1 MTAQIIDG
9 KKVSSE
15 ILQRIAREV
24 EELKSK
30 YNKVPGLAVV
40 LVGEDPAS
48 MIYVRN
54 KNKQCRKI
62 GFTSFEHTLPAS
74 TEENQLLEL
83 INQLNQNDAVNGILV
98 QLPLPKQIDSQRVL
112 ETIDPKKDVD
122 GFHPIN
128 MGRLARGGDGLF
140 PCTPLGV
147 IELFDYYKI
156 DIEGKHAVVLGRS
169 NIVGKPLALLL
180 LRRNATVTLCHSR
193 TKNLPEHARSADL
206 LIAAIGKA
214 GFVVPEMVRPGAV
227 VIDVGI
233 NRVNGKLKG
242 DVDFD
247 SVAEKASYITPVPGG
262 VGLMT
267 IAMLMSNSLKAFKHQ
282 MQLEN

>member
-1 MTAQIIDG
+1 MAAQIIDG

-24 EELKSK
+24 GELKSK
-30 YNKVPGLAVV
+30 YNKIPGLAVV

-48 MIYVRN
+48 TIYVRN
-54 KNKQCRKI
+54 KNKQCREI
-62 GFTSFEHTLPAS
+62 GFMSFEHTLPAS

-83 INQLNQNDAVNGILV
+83 IDQLNQNDAVNGILV
-98 QLPLPKQIDSQRVL
+98 QLPLPKQIDCQRVL

-128 MGRLARGGDGLF
+128 MGRLVRGGDGLF

-193 TKNLPEHARSADL
+193 TRNLPEHARSADL

-214 GFVVPEMVRPGAV
+214 GFVIPEMVRPGAV

-262 VGLMT
+262 VGPMT